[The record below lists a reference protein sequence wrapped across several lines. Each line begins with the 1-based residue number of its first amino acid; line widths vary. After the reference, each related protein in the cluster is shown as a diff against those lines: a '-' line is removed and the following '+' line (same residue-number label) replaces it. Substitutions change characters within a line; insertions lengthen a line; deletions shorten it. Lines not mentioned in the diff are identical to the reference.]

1 MTAAKRRTDPSPA
14 AVRSS
19 VASDVRACLVC
30 DDHVM
35 AEAGWQELRVEVQG
49 RPVFVRKGPEVPGSI
64 PLVHVH
70 GFAVSGSYLL
80 PTARAL
86 AHRATTLVPDLPG
99 YGRSAAWGHALGIP
113 SLAWALLEVLDALG
127 LERVVLVGNSMG
139 GPVCLEVAHSAPERV
154 AGVVLASPAGGMH
167 NQPLGRALMQLARD
181 VGRESPR
188 MARVVF
194 PDYVHFGPVN
204 ALQLFG
210 ELVRFPSLER
220 ILRTP
225 VPTLAVI
232 GTRDPL
238 MPPPWRVREVGRLAP
253 PHLTIAVIEDA
264 AHAMNFSHP
273 GELAHV
279 IGSWLD
285 GREITDDPDQPG
297 VARVLQ
303 IRRGDG

>member
-1 MTAAKRRTDPSPA
+1 
-14 AVRSS
+14 
-19 VASDVRACLVC
+19 
-30 DDHVM
+30 M
-35 AEAGWQELRVEVQG
+35 AEAGWRELRVEVQG
-49 RPVFVRKGPEVPGSI
+49 RPVFVRAGPHVPGSI

-70 GFAVSGSYLL
+70 GFAVSGRYLL
-80 PTARAL
+80 PTAAAL

-113 SLAWALLEVLDALG
+113 SLAWALLGVLDALG
-127 LERVVLVGNSMG
+127 LDRVVLVGNSMG

-154 AGVVLASPAGGMH
+154 AGIVLASPAGGMH
-167 NQPLGRALMQLARD
+167 NQPLARALVQLARD
-181 VGRESPR
+181 VAREQPR
-188 MARVVF
+188 MARVVA
-194 PDYVHFGPVN
+194 PDYVRFGPVN

-225 VPTLAVI
+225 VPTLAVL

-238 MPPPWRVREVGRLAP
+238 MPPPWRVREIGRLAP
-253 PHLTIAVIEDA
+253 PHLTIAVIDGA

-273 GELAHV
+273 GELAHL
-279 IGSWLD
+279 IGAWLD
-285 GREITDDPDQPG
+285 GQEITDDPDEPG

-303 IRRGDG
+303 VPREDA

>member
-1 MTAAKRRTDPSPA
+1 
-14 AVRSS
+14 
-19 VASDVRACLVC
+19 
-30 DDHVM
+30 M
-35 AEAGWQELRVEVQG
+35 AERDWHDVVVEVQG
-49 RPVFVRKGPEVPGSI
+49 RPVYIRRGPEVPESTPI
-64 PLVHVH
+64 VHVH
-70 GFAVSGSYLL
+70 GFAVSGSYLM

-99 YGRSAAWGHALGIP
+99 YGRSPAWGHALGIS
-113 SLAWALLEVLDALG
+113 SLAWALLETLDAVG
-127 LERVVLVGNSMG
+127 VERAVLVGNSMG

-154 AGVVLASPAGGMH
+154 AGVVLASPAGGVH
-167 NQPLGRALMQLARD
+167 NQPLGRALLQLARD
-181 VGRESPR
+181 AGRESPR
-188 MARVVF
+188 MVRVVL
-194 PDYVHFGPVN
+194 PDYLRFGPVN

-220 ILRTP
+220 VVRTP

-232 GTRDPL
+232 GSRDPL

-253 PHLTIAVIEDA
+253 PHLTVAVIEGA

-285 GREITDDPDQPG
+285 GRPITDDPDQPG

-303 IRRGDG
+303 LRRDDG